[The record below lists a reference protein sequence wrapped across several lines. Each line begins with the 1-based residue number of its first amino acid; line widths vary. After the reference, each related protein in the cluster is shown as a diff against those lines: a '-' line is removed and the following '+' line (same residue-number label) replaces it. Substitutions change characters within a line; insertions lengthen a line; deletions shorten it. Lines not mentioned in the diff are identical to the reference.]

1 MYNRS
6 HTAGN
11 RVSLCVAKRL
21 HATNTLLIHLP
32 ILDYYCA
39 ASIPPHRSSG
49 AQRLLSQVR
58 VVRRHRQHT
67 QRVRVAQ
74 STLPAL
80 HRDDRGALLDQVQLE
95 RVAQT
100 EPDAVVDLE

>member
-1 MYNRS
+1 MP
-6 HTAGN
+6 
-11 RVSLCVAKRL
+11 SLSMCCKSL

-39 ASIPPHRSSG
+39 ASVPLHSPLR
-49 AQRLLSQVR
+49 AQRLLSQVC
-58 VVRRHRQHT
+58 VIRRHRQHT

-100 EPDAVVDLE
+100 KPDTVVDL